1 MNQSFKN
8 TFRLPYLFKLEGEDG
23 DVELFLRTTE
33 KLFEVSSRDPMGFRG
48 VRTRFQPPQ
57 EVNEDEF
64 CFYNARILET
74 TAEATGV
81 RCIIVESP

>member
-1 MNQSFKN
+1 MNQSFDN
-8 TFRLPYLFKLEGEDG
+8 TFRLPYLFKFEGADD
-23 DVELFLRTTE
+23 DVELFLMSTE

-48 VRTRFQPPQ
+48 VRTRFQPRQ
-57 EVNEDEF
+57 EMNEDEF

-81 RCIIVESP
+81 RCIIIESP